1 MAVGEFV
8 EATLHPVSGVKI
20 GVAEA
25 GIRYQNRKDVVV
37 FQLCSGATSV
47 GVFTQNRFCAAP
59 VQLCKQHLADIDS
72 RYWLINTGN
81 ANAGTGQRGYEDALE
96 SCQHLAG
103 LTGADVR
110 SVQPFSTGVIGEF
123 LPMDKLLP
131 GIQQALDDLNE
142 NNWSRGAEGIL
153 TTDTRIKG
161 ASVQFDHHGQLVTV
175 TGIAKGAGMI
185 KPNMATLLSFIATD
199 AAVDQAVL
207 QDMLGVVAN
216 KTFNRTTIDGDTS
229 TNDSCMLTA
238 TGCAQTDEVAG
249 PESALYE
256 PLFEAIYAVSLQ
268 LATGIIKDGEGATKF
283 VTVEVSEGKDEA
295 SCLEVAYT
303 VAHSPLVKTAL
314 FASDPNWGRILAA
327 VGRAPV
333 DELEIDRVKIY
344 LDDVCIVSHGAVDP
358 NYREELG
365 QRVMDQE
372 EISIRIMLGS
382 GTATETV
389 WTSDLSHDYVKINAE
404 YRS

>member
-1 MAVGEFV
+1 M
-8 EATLHPVSGVKI
+8 
-20 GVAEA
+20 
-25 GIRYQNRKDVVV
+25 
-37 FQLCSGATSV
+37 
-47 GVFTQNRFCAAP
+47 
-59 VQLCKQHLADIDS
+59 
-72 RYWLINTGN
+72 
-81 ANAGTGQRGYEDALE
+81 
-96 SCQHLAG
+96 
-103 LTGADVR
+103 
-110 SVQPFSTGVIGEF
+110 
-123 LPMDKLLP
+123 
-131 GIQQALDDLNE
+131 
-142 NNWSRGAEGIL
+142 
-153 TTDTRIKG
+153 
-161 ASVQFDHHGQLVTV
+161 

-238 TGCAQTDEVAG
+238 TGCAQTDEVTG